1 LFMYSKILSIV
12 SHFATVV
19 VIGSLLFV
27 SILMVCFLQ
36 MWFPFVLCSLT
47 RSNNFKWT
55 WYGLRYGNFFM
66 QYSSSMNLKV
76 CDVVNQK

>member
-27 SILMVCFLQ
+27 SSKCGFHLYY
-36 MWFPFVLCSLT
+36 VL
-47 RSNNFKWT
+47 
-55 WYGLRYGNFFM
+55 
-66 QYSSSMNLKV
+66 
-76 CDVVNQK
+76 